1 VLSGRALARPSA
13 SDSDSD
19 SVSDSDSD
27 SASASASVSDSASV
41 SVSVSVSDS
50 VSVSGSA
57 SASDSATRRRARA
70 DVTAP
75 RRRANLSGMPRSPTV
90 AQLAAQVAAL
100 AAKLDRL
107 SEAPAA
113 PRPRTRQAAPA
124 APGGELLPLIERR
137 NPPAKRKPGRR
148 SGAVVYG
155 GAVTPASGGEYL
167 WLVERATDDVMAVDA
182 DRAAA
187 VLAALGSGPRLRLIL
202 AILDRPRTAAEL
214 RGVLG
219 SRSPGPVYHHL
230 RDLVALGLIAQ
241 RERRYVVPPRQVVP
255 LLTALCLAID
265 LATPA

>member
-1 VLSGRALARPSA
+1 MLSGRALARPSA

-50 VSVSGSA
+50 VSVSASA
-57 SASDSATRRRARA
+57 SASDSRRRARA

-113 PRPRTRQAAPA
+113 PRPRTRQAAPSA
-124 APGGELLPLIERR
+124 SGGELLPLIERR